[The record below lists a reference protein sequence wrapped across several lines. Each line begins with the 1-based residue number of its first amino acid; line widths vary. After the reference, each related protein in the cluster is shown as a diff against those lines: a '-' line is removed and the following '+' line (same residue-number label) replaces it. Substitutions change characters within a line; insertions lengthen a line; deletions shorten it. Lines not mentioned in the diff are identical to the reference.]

1 MVWVL
6 FLSHML
12 TREDY
17 DLFNGFYPEIVKY
30 FEEFISNEHLIEKIR
45 RMFIYIFQYKSKFAR
60 SSIRDY
66 YGRLGYDTRFF
77 ENDDDDKAEIEISK
91 KIDVMAGYLRQIE
104 KKLWENA
111 EFSSL
116 NFTK

>member
-1 MVWVL
+1 M
-6 FLSHML
+6 LSS
-12 TREDY
+12 EYY
-17 DLFNGFYPEIVKY
+17 DSFNEFYPEIVKY

-45 RMFIYIFQYKSKFAR
+45 RMFIYIFQYHSKFAR
-60 SSIRDY
+60 SSIRKY
-66 YGRLGYDTRFF
+66 YGSLWYDTRLF
-77 ENDDDDKAEIEISK
+77 EDDDDDEAEIEISK
-91 KIDVMAGYLRQIE
+91 RINIMAGYLRLIE